1 LAKQYFFVVALAKLT
16 DIRGVTE
23 ISLRGASVLV
33 LEDELLLR
41 KQVAAALEQHGADV
55 TDVGTVDEARRMIA
69 TLPFD
74 FALLDVNLPD
84 GVGTDLLSDG
94 VFSPST
100 AVVVCTA
107 EGGVQGAVEAIRN
120 GAQDYLQKPIDPN
133 VLPMILQRAKASRQS
148 ARLAEHERRNP
159 DATGEQIFFGDSLTV
174 FRQQLDKIIAAD
186 ERLGAQLPPVL
197 IEGETGTGKT
207 SIARWLHHNGPR
219 AAGPL
224 VEINCPAL
232 PESLAESE
240 LFGHERG
247 AFTDAK
253 TARMGLFEAAKGG
266 TLFLDELASLSLGL
280 QSKILKA
287 IEDRRIRRLGGN
299 REIDI
304 EVRII
309 AASNRDLDQAVA
321 ADEFRDDLH
330 HRLSLFR
337 LVIPPLRDRGN
348 DILKLAEHLLTQL
361 CQRHRVA
368 SKQISTAGQARLL
381 GHAWPGNVRELSH
394 ELERTIVFEDGNEW
408 EFGALPGES
417 ELPQKCDSK
426 DGLLNANYEFP
437 QNGFSLDDTIS
448 EIIQRAIDQSGGNVS
463 AAARLLGVPRDYI
476 RYRQKN
482 GGRK

>member
-1 LAKQYFFVVALAKLT
+1 MVALAKLT
-16 DIRGVTE
+16 DIGGVTE
-23 ISLRGASVLV
+23 TALRGASVLV

-41 KQVAAALEQHGADV
+41 KQVTAALEQHEADV
-55 TDVGTVDEARRMIA
+55 TAVGTVDEARRMIA
-69 TLPFD
+69 SLPFD

-84 GVGTDLLSDG
+84 GLGTDLLSDR
-94 VFSPST
+94 VFSPNT

-159 DATGEQIFFGDSLTV
+159 AATGKQIFFGDALSD

-186 ERLGAQLPPVL
+186 ERLGTNLSPVL

-207 SIARWLHHNGPR
+207 SIARWLHHHGPR

-224 VEINCPAL
+224 VEVNCPAL

-253 TARMGLFEAAKGG
+253 SARMGLFEAAKGG
-266 TLFLDELASLSLGL
+266 TLFLDELASLSLGP
-280 QSKILKA
+280 QAKVLKA

-299 REIDI
+299 REIDVD
-304 EVRII
+304 VRII
-309 AASNRDLDQAVA
+309 AASNRDLGQAVEA
-321 ADEFRDDLH
+321 GEFRDDLH

-337 LVIPPLRDRGN
+337 LKIPPLRDRGD
-348 DILKLAEHLLTQL
+348 DILTLAENLLTQL

-368 SKQISTAGQARLL
+368 TKAISPSGRARLL
-381 GHAWPGNVRELSH
+381 GHAWHGNVRELSH
-394 ELERTIVFEDGNEW
+394 ELERTIVFEDGDEW
-408 EFGALPGES
+408 ELAALPGGNE
-417 ELPQKCDSK
+417 PTNPTGDS
-426 DGLLNANYEFP
+426 DGLLNAEFEFP
-437 QNGFSLDDTIS
+437 PEGFSLEGTIN
-448 EIIQRAIDQSGGNVS
+448 EIIQRAIAQSGGNVS
-463 AAARLLGVPRDYI
+463 ASARLLGVPRDYI

-482 GGRK
+482 TGK

>member
-1 LAKQYFFVVALAKLT
+1 MVALAKLT
-16 DIRGVTE
+16 DIGGVTE
-23 ISLRGASVLV
+23 TALRGASVLV

-41 KQVAAALEQHGADV
+41 KQVAAVLEQHEADV
-55 TDVGTVDEARRMIA
+55 TAVGTVDEARRMIA
-69 TLPFD
+69 SLPFD

-84 GVGTDLLSDG
+84 GLGTDLLSDG
-94 VFSPST
+94 VFSPNT

-120 GAQDYLQKPIDPN
+120 GAQDYLQKPVDPN

-159 DATGEQIFFGDSLTV
+159 AATGKQIFFGDALSG

-186 ERLGAQLPPVL
+186 ERLGTNLSPVL

-207 SIARWLHHNGPR
+207 SIARWLHHHGPR

-224 VEINCPAL
+224 VEVNCPAL

-247 AFTDAK
+247 TFTDAK

-280 QSKILKA
+280 QAKVLKA

-299 REIDI
+299 REIEVD
-304 EVRII
+304 VRII
-309 AASNRDLDQAVA
+309 AASNRDLGQAVEA
-321 ADEFRDDLH
+321 GEFRDDLH

-337 LVIPPLRDRGN
+337 LKIPPLRDRGD
-348 DILKLAEHLLTQL
+348 DILTLAEHLLTQL

-368 SKQISTAGQARLL
+368 PKPISPSGRARLL
-381 GHAWPGNVRELSH
+381 GHAWHGNVRELSH
-394 ELERTIVFEDGNEW
+394 ELERTIVFEDGDEW
-408 EFGALPGES
+408 ELAALPGGNE
-417 ELPQKCDSK
+417 PTNPTGDS
-426 DGLLNANYEFP
+426 DGLLNAGFEFP
-437 QNGFSLDDTIS
+437 PEGFSLEGTIN
-448 EIIQRAIDQSGGNVS
+448 EIIQRAIAQSGGNVS

-482 GGRK
+482 TGK

>member
-1 LAKQYFFVVALAKLT
+1 MANRHFFVVALAKLT
-16 DIRGVTE
+16 DIGGVTE
-23 ISLRGASVLV
+23 TALRGASVLV

-41 KQVAAALEQHGADV
+41 KQVTAALEQHEADV
-55 TDVGTVDEARRMIA
+55 TAVGTVDEARRMIA
-69 TLPFD
+69 SLPFD

-84 GVGTDLLSDG
+84 GLGTDLLSDR
-94 VFSPST
+94 VFSPNT

-133 VLPMILQRAKASRQS
+133 VLPMILQRAKAGRQS

-159 DATGEQIFFGDSLTV
+159 DATGEQIFFGDALSG

-186 ERLGAQLPPVL
+186 ERLGTNLSPVL

-207 SIARWLHHNGPR
+207 SIARWLHHHGPR
-219 AAGPL
+219 ATGPL
-224 VEINCPAL
+224 VEVNCPAL

-280 QSKILKA
+280 QAKVLKA

-299 REIDI
+299 REIDVD
-304 EVRII
+304 VRII
-309 AASNRDLDQAVA
+309 AASNRDLGQAVA
-321 ADEFRDDLH
+321 AGEFRDDLH

-337 LVIPPLRDRGN
+337 LKIPPLRDRGD
-348 DILKLAEHLLTQL
+348 DILKLAEHLLMQL

-368 SKQISTAGQARLL
+368 PKPISKDGRARLL
-381 GHAWPGNVRELSH
+381 GHAWHGNVRELSH
-394 ELERTIVFEDGNEW
+394 ELERTIVFEDGDEW
-408 EFGALPGES
+408 EFAALPGGNEPTNPPGGS
-417 ELPQKCDSK
+417 
-426 DGLLNANYEFP
+426 DGLLNAVFEFP
-437 QNGFSLDDTIS
+437 PEGFSLEGTIN

-482 GGRK
+482 TGK